1 MPDSMTEHGRQAS
14 VTQRGSPDSTRRPF
28 ITIIKI
34 NTLILIIATARA
46 IPMIT
51 MIYRNTLAS
60 ECRQRLGL
68 QHHQTHETALAG
80 SSTGEVEVRTASAD
94 RCVVTAVQ
102 QSFNQP
108 FGLCFCNQAIPATA
122 GSCSKSL
129 SSPPETL
136 NPPKLYMPN

>member
-1 MPDSMTEHGRQAS
+1 MTEHGRQAS

-68 QHHQTHETALAG
+68 QHRQTHETALAG

-94 RCVVTAVQ
+94 RCVWDSNLPGSASAIKPYLQ
-102 QSFNQP
+102 QLDPAQS
-108 FGLCFCNQAIPATA
+108 LCRP
-122 GSCSKSL
+122 L
-129 SSPPETL
+129 
-136 NPPKLYMPN
+136 PKP